1 MIDSLGLYWYNTQ
14 MDNNQQKDKAIFD
27 FILFIYQLES
37 MIKNHNILMKDK
49 ILEGDLV
56 SSSIAFNNALII
68 SGMQKII
75 KENPIIEE
83 YSKSEEFKERLSTL
97 LAPAKSENKPLVN

>member
-1 MIDSLGLYWYNTQ
+1 ME
-14 MDNNQQKDKAIFD
+14 NNETDKAIFEI
-27 FILFIYQLES
+27 ILFFTQLET

-56 SSSIAFNNALII
+56 SASIAFNNALII

-75 KENPIIEE
+75 KENPIIEK
-83 YSKSEEFKERLSTL
+83 YSKTDEFKNRLNSLINPTQE
-97 LAPAKSENKPLVN
+97 KDKNLVN